1 MRFIRKGGE
10 PQFMSQWKAA
20 QQRAG
25 LPVLYDLFPYKEKLN
40 DVLRAEQHEIC
51 CYCQRRVNHFQGE
64 LLCGCHNEHLY
75 PENRPNDKESLELQ
89 MEYDN
94 IYACCIDSRGNGG
107 RMDYLQHCGESKR
120 NEIIPN
126 LIQRADC
133 STFFRYNALGEI
145 IPNGEFS
152 TWKEYV
158 TNEDELT
165 GIVREAYEAIKVLN
179 LNCCTLVMFR
189 YQMYG
194 QFMSFISSMAKEELI
209 AYKNSY
215 ERAATYQECIDM
227 KLQLLN
233 YRISVL

>member
-25 LPVLYDLFPYKEKLN
+25 LPILYDLFPYKEKLN

-64 LLCGCHNEHLY
+64 PQDGCHNEHLY
-75 PENRPNDKESLELQ
+75 PENRQNDPKSVALQ
-89 MEYDN
+89 MAYDN

-107 RMDYLQHCGESKR
+107 RMKYLQHCGEAKD

-126 LIQRADC
+126 LIQQTDC
-133 STFFRYNALGEI
+133 SKYFRYNSLGEI
-145 IPNGEFS
+145 IPNGKYLR
-152 TWKEYV
+152 WGDYV
-158 TNEDELT
+158 ANEASLS
-165 GIVREAYEAIKVLN
+165 GIIKDAYDTIKVLN
-179 LNCCTLVMFR
+179 LNCCTLVAFR
-189 YQMYG
+189 FQMYG
-194 QFMSFISSMAKEELI
+194 QFVSFISRMAKEDLI

-233 YRISVL
+233 YRINVL